1 MTDRLSQ
8 VKPKVPIKKMRLGV
22 NIDPV
27 SLDTLSLLVEVG
39 LERVVRVAMPAMAT
53 IDLFINPR
61 LSMINFGSND
71 SSDINAS

>member
-1 MTDRLSQ
+1 M
-8 VKPKVPIKKMRLGV
+8 

-27 SLDTLSLLVEVG
+27 SLDTLNLLVEVG

>member
-1 MTDRLSQ
+1 M
-8 VKPKVPIKKMRLGV
+8 

>member
-1 MTDRLSQ
+1 
-8 VKPKVPIKKMRLGV
+8 V

-27 SLDTLSLLVEVG
+27 SLDTLNLLVEVG
-39 LERVVRVAMPAMAT
+39 LERVVRVAKPAMAT

-61 LSMINFGSND
+61 LSMINCGSND